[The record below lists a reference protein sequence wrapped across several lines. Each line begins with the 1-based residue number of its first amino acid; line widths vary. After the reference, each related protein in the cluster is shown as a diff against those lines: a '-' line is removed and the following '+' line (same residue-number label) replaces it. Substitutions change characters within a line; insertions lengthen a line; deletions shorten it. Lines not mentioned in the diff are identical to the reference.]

1 MKILTKLPSF
11 RPCNIIG
18 KYALHNKEEL
28 KHEKISEEYEI
39 TGIGKKCLKLNEG
52 IFISWDEIDDSLDTL
67 VDGEELSSVMT
78 TVLEFFLP
86 KTNDEWEKHLGGRI
100 PLPSELAE
108 NEETEEEYLT
118 DEEAD
123 YSNNIEKKEETQNID
138 PELCFIEVGE
148 DKKSGERGYRL
159 NKKVPIHIWKH
170 IKSYFNMDYYNN
182 NGWVTG
188 YTNARKLEKELGI
201 TITIQK
207 QREQKEQQEHLE
219 KQAKKLNKYIE
230 HFGEDN
236 NANINEIR
244 KNNTVYYS
252 DLNKKRYIITEDL
265 IYEFDLSDECKTI
278 PNRQSSRKKIKQ
290 ISKQI

>member
-1 MKILTKLPSF
+1 MKTITKMPTS
-11 RPCNIIG
+11 RVSNIIG
-18 KYALHNKEEL
+18 HYALHNKEEL
-28 KHEKISEEYEI
+28 KHTQITNEYEI

-52 IFISWDEIDDSLDTL
+52 TFISWDEIDDSLDTL
-67 VDGEELSSVMT
+67 VDREELSPVMT
-78 TVLEFFLP
+78 AVLEFFLP
-86 KTNDEWEKHLGGRI
+86 RTNDEWEKHLGGRI

-108 NEETEEEYLT
+108 NEETETKETATEENT
-118 DEEAD
+118 DEEEQKQ
-123 YSNNIEKKEETQNID
+123 SKSID
-138 PELCFIEVGE
+138 PDLCFIEVGE

-252 DLNKKRYIITEDL
+252 DLNKKRYIITDDL